1 MKAAAIKGLYERAY
15 GPMMD
20 RVWVVSAT
28 EQRAMR
34 LVSGCRHVD
43 VIPNGVDIDTFRAV
57 PAESLPKSVV
67 FWGRLGFGP
76 NLQGLRWFVQKVWPV
91 VRAREP
97 NGQCLIL
104 GSDPP
109 AEVAALHGQQG
120 LRVIPNLP
128 DLRPEISRSAV
139 AILPFVSGGGIKNKL
154 LEAAAMG
161 RAIVGT
167 PRAMSG
173 LRSQV
178 PAIVARSP
186 KDFADGILRLWAEP
200 ATAAE
205 FGADARRWAVETH
218 SWRAAALEAVA
229 GINDARANRLSR
241 GR

>member
-91 VRAREP
+91 VREREP

-205 FGADARRWAVETH
+205 LGADARRWAVETH

-229 GINDARANRLSR
+229 GINDARANRPSR